1 MTGILCMMAG
11 LGGPKLQLSG
21 VTITSN
27 TTSPVQASASFELT
41 NAGDVN
47 RVTTLGGTV
56 DIGDWIVPKS
66 AAGSGYEC
74 RATVTAGALSS
85 GTTGTWLSLGTTR
98 TWTVNENGGSS
109 SSATLTIDIGRA
121 GLSTAIVS
129 ATIVLNANQ
138 AP

>member
-1 MTGILCMMAG
+1 MSGILGALAG
-11 LGGPKLQLSG
+11 AGGNRLSISG
-21 VTITSN
+21 VTVTSN
-27 TTSPVQASASFELT
+27 TTSPVQASASYELT
-41 NAGDVN
+41 NAGDIN
-47 RVTTLGGTV
+47 RITTLGGTV
-56 DIGDWIVPKS
+56 DIGDWVTPKA
-66 AAGSGYEC
+66 AAGAAYEC

-85 GTTGTWLSLGTTR
+85 GTTGTWLNLATTR

-121 GLSTAIVS
+121 GLNTAIVS

>member
-1 MTGILCMMAG
+1 MSGVLAALAG
-11 LGGPKLQLSG
+11 SGGNRLSISG
-21 VTITSN
+21 VTVTSN
-27 TTSPVQASASFELT
+27 TTSPVQASASYELT
-41 NAGDVN
+41 NGGDIN

-56 DIGDWIVPKS
+56 DIGDWIAPKA
-66 AAGSGYEC
+66 AAGSAYEC

-85 GTTGTWLSLGTTR
+85 GTTGTWLDLGTTR
-98 TWTVNENGGSS
+98 TWTVNQNGGSS

-121 GLSTAIVS
+121 GTSTAVVS